1 MERSS
6 FFLVLSFALFLS
18 SRPACAGAQARESSE
33 TLETLGS
40 QIHTSLESLRLQ
52 SSLLTEEL
60 ETRSKEVESLRTTLS
75 DLSTSL
81 TNTNRQ
87 LSDYETRLRDY
98 EGKLRWHRK
107 LAATVAALAFLFVA
121 VGVVTLILRLKGIH
135 LPEIINILA

>member
-1 MERSS
+1 ME
-6 FFLVLSFALFLS
+6 
-18 SRPACAGAQARESSE
+18 
-33 TLETLGS
+33 
-40 QIHTSLESLRLQ
+40 
-52 SSLLTEEL
+52 
-60 ETRSKEVESLRTTLS
+60 LRTTLS

-121 VGVVTLILRLKGIH
+121 VRVVTLILRLKGIH

>member
-1 MERSS
+1 MNSRKTS
-6 FFLVLSFALFLS
+6 FSLSAALFLAVLFCS
-18 SRPACAGAQARESSE
+18 PLAAEASPDL
-33 TLETLGS
+33 LETLGV

-87 LSDYETRLRDY
+87 LSDYETMLRDY

-107 LAATVAALAFLFVA
+107 RAATVAALAFLFVA
-121 VGVVTLILRLKGIH
+121 VRVVTLILRLKGIH